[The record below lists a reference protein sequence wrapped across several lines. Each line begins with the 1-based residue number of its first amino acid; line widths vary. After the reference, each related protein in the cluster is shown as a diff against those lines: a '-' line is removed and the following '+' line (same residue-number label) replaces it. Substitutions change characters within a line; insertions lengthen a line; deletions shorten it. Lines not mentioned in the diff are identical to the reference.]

1 MNRSPQVSRRG
12 PGGGAR
18 YFRAAAV
25 LARKLAPLRDPKA
38 IRPLARRW
46 FAAVQR
52 ALEDGVSDVQ

>member
-12 PGGGAR
+12 PSGGAR

-46 FAAVQR
+46 FAAVRR
-52 ALEDGVSDVQ
+52 ALEA